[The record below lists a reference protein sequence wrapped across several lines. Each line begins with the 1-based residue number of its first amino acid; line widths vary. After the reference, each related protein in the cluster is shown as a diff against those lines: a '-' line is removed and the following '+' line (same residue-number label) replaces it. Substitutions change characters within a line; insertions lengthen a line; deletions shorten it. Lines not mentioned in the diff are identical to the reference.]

1 MVVKAE
7 AKGEE
12 NPNGK
17 KALTGLAGSWG
28 KAPQYQI
35 PSKSQLPNLNG
46 FSEIGSIGVWDLFG
60 SIGIILGFGI
70 SDRRVEPKTL
80 YTPFSV

>member
-28 KAPQYQI
+28 RAPQYQI
-35 PSKSQLPNLNG
+35 PSKSQLPNPK
-46 FSEIGSIGVWDLFG
+46 IGS

-70 SDRRVEPKTL
+70 SDRCVEPKTL
-80 YTPFSV
+80 YTPFSVEKLRR